1 MRQITKIKA
10 KRNDDTEMVA
20 ITYTILNEDGEEQ
33 KSVTVRSKEEASD
46 SFYQAL
52 DSLRSILMDAVGLD
66 ADIWKE
72 GLVTDFAIKDKEDLV
87 SLGIGGKCEI
97 QGRFVTVSTKD
108 VLIEKSAYEHKI
120 VCAVLVE
127 ASEYLDGERD
137 GWKQPSLFTIES
149 PGNSDEDKDEGGEAE
164 EEKVAELAIGF

>member
-20 ITYTILNEDGEEQ
+20 ITYTIFNEDGEEQ
-33 KSVTVRSKEEASD
+33 KTVTVRSKEEASE

-52 DSLRSILMDAVGLD
+52 DSLRSILIDAVGLD

-72 GLVTDFAIKDKEDLV
+72 GFVTDFTIKDKKDLMV
-87 SLGIGGKCEI
+87 IGIGGKCEI

-108 VLIEKSAYEHKI
+108 VLIEEFDEHKI
-120 VCAVLVE
+120 VDAVLVE
-127 ASEYLDGERD
+127 ASEYLDGERN
-137 GWKQPSLFTIES
+137 GWKQPSLFTMES
-149 PGNSDEDKDEGGEAE
+149 PGNSDEDEDEDGEAE

>member
-33 KSVTVRSKEEASD
+33 KTVTVRSKEEASE

-52 DSLRSILMDAVGLD
+52 DSLRSVLIDAVGLD
-66 ADIWKE
+66 ADTWKE
-72 GLVTDFAIKDKEDLV
+72 GSVTDFAIKDKEDLV
-87 SLGIGGKCEI
+87 SLGIGGKCEV

-108 VLIEKSAYEHKI
+108 VLIGKSAYEHKI
-120 VCAVLVE
+120 VSAVLVE
-127 ASEYLDGERD
+127 ASEYLDGERN

-149 PGNSDEDKDEGGEAE
+149 PSDSDEDEDGEIE
-164 EEKVAELAIGF
+164 EETVAELAIGF

>member
-20 ITYTILNEDGEEQ
+20 ITYAIFNEDGEEQ
-33 KSVTVRSKEEASD
+33 KTVTVRSKEEASD

-72 GLVTDFAIKDKEDLV
+72 GFVTDFAIKDKEDLV
-87 SLGIGGKCEI
+87 AIGIGGKCEI

-127 ASEYLDGERD
+127 ASEYLDGERN
-137 GWKQPSLFTIES
+137 GWKQPSLFTMES
-149 PGNSDEDKDEGGEAE
+149 PGNSDEDKNKGSEAE

>member
-33 KSVTVRSKEEASD
+33 KTVTVRSKEEASE

-52 DSLRSILMDAVGLD
+52 DSLRSVLIDAVGLD
-66 ADIWKE
+66 ADTWKE
-72 GLVTDFAIKDKEDLV
+72 GSVTDFAIKDKEDLV
-87 SLGIGGKCEI
+87 SLGIGGKCEV

-108 VLIEKSAYEHKI
+108 VLIGKSAYEHKI
-120 VCAVLVE
+120 VSAVLVE
-127 ASEYLDGERD
+127 ASEYLDGKRN

-149 PGNSDEDKDEGGEAE
+149 PSDSDEDEDGEIE
-164 EEKVAELAIGF
+164 EETVAELAIGF

>member
-10 KRNDDTEMVA
+10 RRNDDTEMVA
-20 ITYTILNEDGEEQ
+20 ITYAILNEDGEEQ
-33 KSVTVRSKEEASD
+33 KTVTVRSKEEASE

-52 DSLRSILMDAVGLD
+52 DSLRSILIDAVGLD

-72 GLVTDFAIKDKEDLV
+72 GFVTDFAIKDKEDLV
-87 SLGIGGKCEI
+87 AIGIGGKCEI
-97 QGRFVTVSTKD
+97 QGRFVTVSAKD
-108 VLIEKSAYEHKI
+108 VLIEKSAYEYKI
-120 VCAVLVE
+120 VSAVLVE

-137 GWKQPSLFTIES
+137 GWKQPSLFTMES
-149 PGNSDEDKDEGGEAE
+149 PGNSDEDEDEDGEAE

>member
-10 KRNDDTEMVA
+10 KRNDDTEIVT
-20 ITYTILNEDGEEQ
+20 ITYTIFNEDGEEQ
-33 KSVTVRSKEEASD
+33 KTVTVRSKEEASE

-52 DSLRSILMDAVGLD
+52 DSLRSILIDAVGLD

-72 GLVTDFAIKDKEDLV
+72 GFVTDFAIKDKKDLV
-87 SLGIGGKCEI
+87 AIGIGGTCEI

-120 VCAVLVE
+120 VSAVLVE

-137 GWKQPSLFTIES
+137 GWKQPSLFTMAS
-149 PGNSDEDKDEGGEAE
+149 LSNSDEDEDEGVEAE

>member
-1 MRQITKIKA
+1 MRQIAKIKT
-10 KRNDDTEMVA
+10 KRNDDAEMVTIA
-20 ITYTILNEDGEEQ
+20 YTIFNEDSEEQ
-33 KSVTVRSKEEASD
+33 KTVTVRSKEEASE

-52 DSLRSILMDAVGLD
+52 DSLRSILIDAVGLD

-72 GLVTDFAIKDKEDLV
+72 GFVTDFAIKDKKDLV
-87 SLGIGGKCEI
+87 AIGIGGTCEI
-97 QGRFVTVSTKD
+97 QGRFVTVFSKD

-120 VCAVLVE
+120 VSAVLVE

-137 GWKQPSLFTIES
+137 GWKQPSLFTMES
-149 PGNSDEDKDEGGEAE
+149 LVNADEDEDEGVEAE

>member
-20 ITYTILNEDGEEQ
+20 ITYTIFNEDGEEQ
-33 KSVTVRSKEEASD
+33 KTVTVRSKEEASD

-52 DSLRSILMDAVGLD
+52 DSLKSILIDAMGLD
-66 ADIWKE
+66 TDTWKE
-72 GLVTDFAIKDKEDLV
+72 GFVTDFAIKDKEDLV
-87 SLGIGGKCEI
+87 AIGIGGKCEI
-97 QGRFVTVSTKD
+97 QGRFATVSTKD

-120 VCAVLVE
+120 VSAVLVE
-127 ASEYLDGERD
+127 ASEYLDGERN

-149 PGNSDEDKDEGGEAE
+149 PGDGDENSEAE
-164 EEKVAELAIGF
+164 EEAVAELAIGF